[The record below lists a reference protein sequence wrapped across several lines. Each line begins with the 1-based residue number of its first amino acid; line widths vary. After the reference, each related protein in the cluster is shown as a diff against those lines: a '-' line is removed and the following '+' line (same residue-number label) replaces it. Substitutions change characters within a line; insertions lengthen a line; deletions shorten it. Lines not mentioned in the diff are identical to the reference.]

1 LLRWEPSWSKSL
13 PKSPT
18 CCIGKQNFNTWAFME
33 HFTSKLQQL
42 IVVNSFLPPLRY
54 M

>member
-1 LLRWEPSWSKSL
+1 
-13 PKSPT
+13 
-18 CCIGKQNFNTWAFME
+18 ME